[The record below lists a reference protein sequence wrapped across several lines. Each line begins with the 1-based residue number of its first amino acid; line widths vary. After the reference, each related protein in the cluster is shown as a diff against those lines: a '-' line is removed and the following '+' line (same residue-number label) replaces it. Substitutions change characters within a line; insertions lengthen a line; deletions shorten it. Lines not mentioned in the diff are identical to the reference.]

1 MMNKKIIYLIVA
13 FFVLLSC
20 NDKQNRKST
29 DSSALFGVTEPINL
43 TPREYTIYLEDL
55 MKKPAEADSFSF
67 HDAIDYKL
75 NKPENEI
82 HLKLKDQAL
91 PPLSVM
97 KIWFGDKTRSI
108 LLRKSRK
115 SSYIFSFDPG
125 DKKYNKVQL
134 AGSFNNWSPEKTTL
148 ENKEGTWKTRLYL
161 NPGNYQYQVVA
172 DGEWMLDPTN
182 PEKTSNNIGGFN
194 SVLKIKGPNW
204 EEKPLLLS
212 HKIENDSLIIQQKG
226 ETEKVFAFWQNQ
238 LVESKKNGDQIKIQ
252 IPDKAKI
259 LKRSYIRLFA
269 FNRDGLSNDLF
280 IPLERGKVIQKPEK
294 LNRSDKRSTIMYF
307 MMVDRFNNGNPE
319 NDDPLENPDVH
330 QKANYHGGDLAGITQ
345 KISENYFQ
353 DLGFNTLWIS
363 PITQNPT
370 KAYREYPKPHRLYS
384 GYHGYWPV
392 TLTTVD
398 YRFGNSKKLKSLVQ
412 QAHDQEMNVILD
424 FVSNHVHKENQLYQ
438 EHPDW
443 ATKMILPGGDTNIR
457 IWDEQRL
464 TTWFDTFLPTLDL
477 RKQKVV
483 EIMSDSAL
491 FWLDE
496 YKLDGFRHDA
506 TKHIPTNYWR
516 TLTRKIN
523 NRIPDNKNILQIG
536 ETFGSRELIGN
547 YVGPGKL
554 DGQFDFNLYFDAR
567 HVFASNEASFK
578 TLEKSLKE
586 TFSYYGWHSLMGNIT
601 GNHDIPRFI
610 SFAGGALE
618 FGEDAKAAGW
628 NRKIKVKNP
637 VGYDKLSS
645 LTAFIMTIP
654 GIPVVY
660 YGDEFGMPGA
670 GDPDN
675 RRDMR
680 FDNLSENELKTKQIT
695 KKLISLRN
703 ENLEL
708 IYGDF
713 IFLKSTDDILVYA
726 RKYLSKVSIIAF
738 NKGTDS
744 KKISIELPD
753 FLKSFEFSNNFKS
766 EWSIDEDNNLN
777 LTLKEHAFEILNN

>member
-1 MMNKKIIYLIVA
+1 MNKKLIFLILTV
-13 FFVLLSC
+13 FLFISC
-20 NDKQNRKST
+20 NEKPNQNRA
-29 DSSALFGVTEPINL
+29 DSSTLFGVIEPINL
-43 TPREYTIYLEDL
+43 TPKADTIYLEDL
-55 MKKPAEADSFSF
+55 MKDPAEVDSFSF
-67 HDAIDYKL
+67 HDAIEYKL
-75 NKPENEI
+75 DENKNEI
-82 HLKLKDQAL
+82 YLKLNDQDL
-91 PPLSVM
+91 PLLSIM
-97 KIWFGDKTRSI
+97 KIWFGDKPESI

-115 SSYIFSFDPG
+115 KSFVFSFDPG
-125 DKKYNKVQL
+125 KKNYEKVQL

-148 ENKEGTWKTRLYL
+148 ERNDGIWKTKLYL
-161 NPGNYQYQVVA
+161 NPGNYQYQVVT

-182 PEKTSNNIGGFN
+182 PEKASNNIGGFN
-194 SVLKIKGPNW
+194 SVLKIKGHEW
-204 EEKPLLLS
+204 EKKPVLLS
-212 HKIENDSLIIQQKG
+212 HKFEKGSLILKQEE

-238 LVESKKNGDQIKIQ
+238 LIEPEKNGDQIKIH
-252 IPDKAKI
+252 IPEKANK
-259 LKRSYIRLFA
+259 LKRSHIRVYA
-269 FNRDGLSNDLF
+269 YNKNGLSNDLF
-280 IPLERGKVIQKPEK
+280 VPLEKGKVIQEPGK
-294 LNRSDKRSTIMYF
+294 LTRNDKRTTIMYF

-330 QKANYHGGDLAGITQ
+330 PKANYHGGDLAGITQ
-345 KISENYFQ
+345 KIQENYFQ
-353 DLGFNTLWIS
+353 NLGFNTLWIS

-370 KAYREYPKPHRLYS
+370 RAYREYPKPHRLYS

-398 YRFGNSKKLKSLVQ
+398 YRFGSSEELNSLVQ
-412 QAHDQEMNVILD
+412 KAHKQEMNVILD
-424 FVSNHVHKENQLYQ
+424 FVSNHVHKENKLYQ

-443 ATKMILPGGDTNIR
+443 ATEMILPSGDTNIR

-477 RKQKVV
+477 RKQQVV
-483 EIMSDSAL
+483 ELMSDSAL

-523 NRIPDNKNILQIG
+523 HKIPDSENVLQIG

-567 HVFASNEASFK
+567 YVFASNEGSFK

-610 SFAGGALE
+610 SFAGGALK
-618 FGEDAKAAGW
+618 FNEDAKAAGW
-628 NRKIKVKNP
+628 ERKIAVEDP

-680 FDNLSENELKTKQIT
+680 FEGLSENEQKTKQIT
-695 KKLISLRN
+695 KKLINLRN
-703 ENLEL
+703 KNLEL

-713 IFLKSTDDILVYA
+713 IFLKSTDNVLVYA
-726 RKYLSKVSIIAF
+726 RKYLDKVSIIAF
-738 NKGTDS
+738 NKGTES
-744 KKISIELPD
+744 KNIKIELPGILKD
-753 FLKSFEFSNNFKS
+753 FEYNNNFNS
-766 EWSIDEDNNLN
+766 EWSIDKDNNLK
-777 LTLKEHAFEILNN
+777 LTLKKHTFEILNN